1 MTIRPEI
8 KRSAMCIAACAALG
22 SGLPHAIAAT
32 STAVASADSTAGA
45 QAPRT
50 ITADQAIASVTT
62 TGFVDVDGAKV
73 QTIAIKY
80 NVNLKGA
87 KIDLD
92 SFRVWDYAQGQAVQL
107 GSSPGVP
114 VSIHIDDEPHDTDGR
129 TGSGSYVV
137 IKLHTDYQLG
147 AVPAYRAAMAAGITQ
162 VAAFTT
168 AAKVTVTASTT
179 SFTNYTVVA
188 STNMQGQTTYTN
200 TATPSK
206 VTLTNVEDYKRFTN
220 DSPTVLGYTPDGA
233 AFHATNCFDEVDGKL
248 HDVDLPYALYVP
260 AGYDPRKKYMLVLH
274 VHDAGAL
281 GTDPTITLTES
292 KADANYASE
301 RVQRLAK
308 EQGFAGLIVVAPQIS
323 QALVTSR
330 DNYSQSAGVPAT
342 WQLLDHIRSKYNVDP
357 DRIYASGQSMGG
369 MQVISMAA
377 QRDNYFAA
385 VWPIAS
391 QWGSNNALQ
400 VPFNG
405 APYYPSTDATIWTK
419 DAHGKPA
426 NYRNWY
432 YMISDDNVLID
443 DCLGD
448 LFSPTIWSEAAS
460 LYRDTTGHV
469 VDIKANRYAAF
480 DPVGTSLADQN
491 KAVRELVAQGRR
503 QSRNDGFGF
512 IWEAYD
518 GGSHFLTWVY
528 AHRLFANYQWL
539 LSQTR
544 QSEMNRRKLDLN
556 KPYVLA
562 PTQLTDSAHLI
573 FPGQNDYFKTFETGS
588 GSEGYNT
595 TFANPQGQIL
605 RLPGWT
611 AADEGY

>member
-1 MTIRPEI
+1 MIIRPDL
-8 KRSAMCIAACAALG
+8 KKTAVCIAACTTLG
-22 SGLPHAIAAT
+22 FGLSHAVAAT
-32 STAVASADSTAGA
+32 SVAASTDSTASA
-45 QAPRT
+45 KAPRT
-50 ITADQAIASVTT
+50 ITADEAISSVTT

-73 QTIAIKY
+73 QTVAIKY
-80 NVNLKGA
+80 NVDLKGA
-87 KIDLD
+87 KIDLS
-92 SFRVWDYAQGQAVQL
+92 SFKVWDYAQGQAVQL
-107 GSSPGVP
+107 GSNPGVP
-114 VSIHIDDEPHDTDGR
+114 VSIYIDDEPGDTDGR
-129 TGSGSYVV
+129 TGSGNYVV
-137 IKLHTDYQLG
+137 IKLNTDYQLG
-147 AVPAYRAAMAAGITQ
+147 AVPGYQAAMAAGITQ
-162 VAAFTT
+162 VAGFTT
-168 AAKVTVTASTT
+168 AAKVTVAASTT

-188 STNMQGQTTYTN
+188 STNMQGQTIYTN
-200 TATPSK
+200 SATPSK
-206 VTLTNVEDYKRFTN
+206 VTLMNVKDYKRFSN

-260 AGYDPRKKYMLVLH
+260 ADYDPRKKYMLVLH

-301 RVQRLAK
+301 QVQRLAK

-323 QALVTSR
+323 QALVTAR

-480 DPVGTSLADQN
+480 DPLATSLADQN
-491 KAVRELVAQGRR
+491 KAVRDLVAQGKR

-512 IWEAYD
+512 VWEAYD

-528 AHRLFANYQWL
+528 AHRIFANYQWL

-544 QSEMNRRKLDLN
+544 QSEMNRKKLDLN

-562 PTQLTDSAHLI
+562 ATQLTDDSHLI
-573 FPGQNDYFKTFETGS
+573 FPGQSYYFRTFAAGS

-611 AADEGY
+611 AADYGY

>member
-1 MTIRPEI
+1 MTIRPDL
-8 KRSAMCIAACAALG
+8 KKTAVCIAACTTLG
-22 SGLPHAIAAT
+22 FALPHAVAAT
-32 STAVASADSTAGA
+32 SSASTASA

-50 ITADQAIASVTT
+50 ITADEAISSVTT

-80 NVNLKGA
+80 NVDLKGA
-87 KIDLD
+87 KIDLG
-92 SFRVWDYAQGQAVQL
+92 SFKVWDYAQGQAVQL
-107 GSSPGVP
+107 GSNPGVP
-114 VSIHIDDEPHDTDGR
+114 VSAYVTDEPGQKDGR
-129 TGSGSYVV
+129 TGSGHYVV
-137 IKLHTDYQLG
+137 IKLNTDYQLG
-147 AVPAYRAAMAAGITQ
+147 AVPSYQAAMAAGVVQ
-162 VAAFTT
+162 VAGFTT
-168 AAKVTVTASTT
+168 AANVTVTASTT
-179 SFTNYTVVA
+179 SFTNYTVVTA
-188 STNMQGQTTYTN
+188 TDMRGNTTTTN

-206 VTLTNVEDYKRFTN
+206 VTLTNIQDYQRFTN

-233 AFHATNCFDEVDGKL
+233 AFHATHCFDEVDGQL

-260 AGYDPRKKYMLVLH
+260 HDYDPRKKYMLVLH

-301 RVQRLAK
+301 AVQRLAK

-323 QALVTSR
+323 QALVTAR

-342 WQLLDHIRSKYNVDP
+342 WQLLDHIRAKYNVDP

-448 LFSPTIWSEAAS
+448 LFSPTIWSEATS

-469 VDIKANRYAAF
+469 VDIKANRYSAF
-480 DPVGTSLADQN
+480 DPLATSLHDQN
-491 KAVRELVAQGRR
+491 KAVRDLVAQGRR
-503 QSRNDGFGF
+503 ESRTDGSGF

-528 AHRLFANYQWL
+528 AHRIFANYQWL

-544 QSEMNRRKLDLN
+544 QSEMDRKKLDLN

-573 FPGQNDYFKTFETGS
+573 FSGQSYYFKTFATGS

-611 AADEGY
+611 AADYGY

>member
-1 MTIRPEI
+1 MTIRHDL
-8 KRSAMCIAACAALG
+8 KASAVCLAACAALG
-22 SGLPHAIAAT
+22 FAATNTVAATLAAT
-32 STAVASADSTAGA
+32 STTPDSK
-45 QAPRT
+45 PRT
-50 ITADQAIASVTT
+50 ITADQAISSVTT
-62 TGFVDVDGAKV
+62 SGFVDVDGAKAL
-73 QTIAIKY
+73 TIAIKY
-80 NVNLKGA
+80 NLDLKGA
-87 KIDLD
+87 KIDLG
-92 SFRVWDYAQGQAVQL
+92 SFKVWDYAQGQAVQL
-107 GSSPGVP
+107 GANPGMP
-114 VSIHIDDEPHDTDGR
+114 VSAYIDDEPGDTDGR
-129 TGSGSYVV
+129 TGSGHYLV
-137 IKLHTDYQLG
+137 IKLNTNYQLA
-147 AVPAYRAAMAAGITQ
+147 AVPAYQAAMAAGITQ
-162 VAAFTT
+162 VASFTT
-168 AAKVTVTASTT
+168 ADKVTVTASTT
-179 SFTNYTVVA
+179 SFTNYTVVT
-188 STNMQGQTTYTN
+188 STDRQGNTIYTN
-200 TATPSK
+200 TATPST
-206 VTLTNVEDYKRFTN
+206 VTLTNVKSYKRFTN
-220 DSPTVLGYTPDGA
+220 DSPSALGYTPDGA
-233 AFHATNCFDEVDGKL
+233 AFHATHCFDEADGLL

-260 AGYDPRKKYMLVLH
+260 ADYDPRKKYMLVLH

-301 RVQRLAK
+301 QVQRIAK
-308 EQGFAGLIVVAPQIS
+308 EQGYAGLIVVAPQIS

-342 WQLLDHIRSKYNVDP
+342 WQLLDHIRAKYNVDP

-405 APYYPSTDATIWTK
+405 AAYYPSTDATIWTK

-469 VDIKANRYAAF
+469 VDIKANRYASF
-480 DPVGTSLADQN
+480 DPVATSLKDQN
-491 KAVRELVAQGRR
+491 KAVRDLVAQGMR
-503 QSRNDGFGF
+503 QSRKDGFGF

-528 AHRLFANYQWL
+528 AHRLMANYRWL

-544 QSEMNRRKLDLN
+544 QSEMDRKKLDLN

-562 PTQLTDSAHLI
+562 PTQLTDSDHLI
-573 FPGQNDYFKTFETGS
+573 FAGQTNYFKTFATGS

-595 TFANPQGQIL
+595 TFANPQGQIV
-605 RLPGWT
+605 RMPGWT
-611 AADEGY
+611 AADFGY